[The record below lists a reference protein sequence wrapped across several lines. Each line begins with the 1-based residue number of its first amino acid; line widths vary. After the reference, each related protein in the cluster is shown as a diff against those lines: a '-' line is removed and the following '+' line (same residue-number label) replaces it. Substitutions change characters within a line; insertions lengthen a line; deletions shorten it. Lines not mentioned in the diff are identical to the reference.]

1 MKLKALSCNKTLLR
15 KDIFRFAP
23 LWGIYLIGG
32 LLVMLSSLTNVADQD
47 AYWLSATLGPFAIIN
62 MIYAVL
68 VAQMLFGDLYKSRLC
83 NALHALPMRRET
95 WFCTHV
101 VAGLAYSLVP
111 HLIGAVFFMT
121 TLGQYGWVA
130 LTWVAVM
137 LMEYL
142 FFFGVAVFCVF
153 CTGNRF
159 AQVAVYAI
167 VNFFAMIVYWFA
179 TVIYQPM
186 LYGVQINEDVF
197 KLFCPVAQ
205 MVSSQLLKFEWV
217 VPTSVLSHIH
227 AEGQWTYMGPG
238 EGWGYLGICAGI
250 GVALLAAALLLYR
263 RRRLECAGEFVAI
276 QRLKPVL
283 GVVFAL
289 CVGAVVAAFGQ
300 EMMGSDG
307 YLVFLIIGLAVG
319 WFAGQMLLQRTV
331 RVFTGKTFAHL
342 VALGLILAMTVG
354 LTAWDPIGITRY
366 VPPAE
371 AVQSVEIDRG
381 LFYSYNEPDMKITD
395 DEGIELVRTIHQQA
409 LQERWNGSGNYST
422 YSIRY
427 TLESGQQV
435 IRSYKILSG
444 SKAAELIQTLYSRP
458 VFLLGETD
466 WATWYQSIRNIQFC
480 GYTVEQLVINYN
492 ELMKEE
498 LKVPLSSYTVKNEL
512 LRAIWNDA
520 HAGNLNEIYDKDY
533 EELSVYYVNFDRN
546 LENGRAQWKE
556 FYIYKR
562 AENCQKWIEKYQQ
575 VLIVNGII

>member
-15 KDIFRFAP
+15 KDISRFAP
-23 LWGIYLIGG
+23 LWAIYLIGG
-32 LLVMLSSLTNVADQD
+32 LLVMLTSLSGVAHYD
-47 AYWLSATLGPFAIIN
+47 AYWISGTMGPFALIN

-68 VAQMLFGDLYKSRLC
+68 AAQLLFGDLYKSRLC

-95 WFCTHV
+95 WFCTHI

-159 AQVAVYAI
+159 AQVAVYAM
-167 VNFFAMIVYWFA
+167 VNFVSMIAYWFV
-179 TVIYQPM
+179 TVIYQPL
-186 LYGVQINEDVF
+186 LYGVQVNEEIF
-197 KLFCPVAQ
+197 KLFCPAAK
-205 MVSSQLLKFEWV
+205 MVSSTQLLEFEWV
-217 VPTSVLSHIH
+217 MQT
-227 AEGQWTYMGPG
+227 EYDGQWTYVGAG

-289 CVGAVVAAFGQ
+289 CAGAVVAAFGQ
-300 EMMGSDG
+300 GMMVTDG
-307 YLVFLIIGLAVG
+307 YLVFLIIGLVVG

-331 RVFTGKTFAHL
+331 RVFTGKAFAHL
-342 VALGLILAMTVG
+342 AALGLVLALTVG

-366 VPPAE
+366 IPTAE
-371 AVQSVEIDRG
+371 TVQSVEFDRG
-381 LFYSYNEPDMKITD
+381 SFMSYSEADIKIAD
-395 DEGIELVRTIHQQA
+395 REGIELIRAIHQQA
-409 LQERWNGSGNYST
+409 LQERWNGSGSYST

-427 TLESGQQV
+427 TLESGRQV
-435 IRSYKILSG
+435 TRSYKILSG
-444 SKAAELIQTLYSRP
+444 SKAAEMIHSLYNRP
-458 VFLLGETD
+458 EFLLGETD
-466 WATWYQSIRNIQFC
+466 WTKWYRSVRSIQFC
-480 GYTVEQLVINYN
+480 GQPVEHLVYNYN
-492 ELMKEE
+492 ETMKEKPEMLLSSDAVKEE
-498 LKVPLSSYTVKNEL
+498 LLQAVW
-512 LRAIWNDA
+512 ADA
-520 HAGNLNEIYDKDY
+520 QTGSLENTWLAYDKYY
-533 EELSVYYVNFDRN
+533 EELEAYYVSVDRI
-546 LENGRAQWKE
+546 LGNGYSQWKE
-556 FYIYKR
+556 LYVYEK
-562 AENCQKWIEKYQQ
+562 AENCQKWVEKYQQ
-575 VLIVNGII
+575 VLMVNGII